1 MDNEKEEIKLAKSIA
16 VPDIEPKVKALNL
29 ILQNILMSRLQSS
42 AIKEIAREIAMGNTC
57 YIHRYTAVVTII
69 DNSTKDSELIMTQEQ
84 TQADIDKKIE
94 NYIKIEKLS
103 SENQLVIM
111 KLFLEEIPD
120 RSVRKQLSNALNR
133 KNPVR
138 NFNQTIESDIVLN
151 QHWMNFKF
159 EEYQRWISNFV
170 IDAYNY

>member
-1 MDNEKEEIKLAKSIA
+1 
-16 VPDIEPKVKALNL
+16 
-29 ILQNILMSRLQSS
+29 MSRLQSS
-42 AIKEIAREIAMGNTC
+42 AIKEVAREIVIGNTC
-57 YIHRYTAVVTII
+57 YIHRYTAKVTII
-69 DNSTKDSELIMTQEQ
+69 DNSIEDSETITTQEQ
-84 TQADIDKKIE
+84 TQADIEKKID

-103 SENQLVIM
+103 TENQLVIM
-111 KLFLEEIPD
+111 KLFLDEIPD

-138 NFNQTIESDIVLN
+138 NFNQTVESDMVLN
-151 QHWMNFKF
+151 QHWINFKF